1 MNLVK
6 KLYKIAVKDIKLK
19 KFKDE
24 KYIIKKL
31 KNSILLNKDLDKI
44 NRSKSIDGLI
54 FQIRNM
60 KK

>member
-24 KYIIKKL
+24 KYIINKL

-44 NRSKSIDGLI
+44 NKSKSIDGLI
-54 FQIRNM
+54 FQIRNI
-60 KK
+60 KN

>member
-24 KYIIKKL
+24 KYIINKL

>member
-24 KYIIKKL
+24 KYIINKL

-44 NRSKSIDGLI
+44 NRNKSIDGLI

>member
-6 KLYKIAVKDIKLK
+6 KLYKIAIKDIKFK

-24 KYIIKKL
+24 KYIINKL
-31 KNSILLNKDLDKI
+31 KNSILLNKDIDKK
-44 NRSKSIDGLI
+44 NRNKAIDGLI